1 MDKFFIFLFRLFRR
15 RNILF
20 PAVIIVILLLTAF
33 LASRTELEEDI
44 SKSVPGANNQTA
56 HILNN
61 SRYTNKIILNIF
73 KPDTLAAADP
83 GLLIAFAGE
92 LTDSLSAGGFSG
104 FISNSGFRID
114 ESKMGEM
121 VNFFCE
127 NLPVFLN
134 ESDLA
139 GISSKLSR
147 EAVDRTMERNYQTL
161 NSPAGFI
168 SKNSILTDPV
178 GLGSPVFTKLKQ
190 FQVEDGYEI
199 IDGYI
204 FTRGRSNLLLF
215 IDPVNP
221 PSETLQNAL
230 FLKKLTLLLEHLKS
244 KNNYKINA
252 EFYGAAAV
260 AVGNAEQIKR
270 DIALTVTIAL
280 LIILIFVG
288 WFSKSKVFPFIS
300 FLPSVFGGGAAL
312 ALIFIIKGK
321 MSTISLGIG
330 SVLLGIIVDY
340 ALYIYGLYKTR
351 GSMETVIR
359 DMTSSIF
366 ICSLT
371 SAIAFFSLLFLKSE
385 VLRDLGLFAG
395 LSILGAAFVTLAFL
409 PYLIAGKGTSASK
422 QRITFIDRI
431 ADYKFESDKLLIV
444 AIIIITVVFFFTY
457 RKAGFETDM
466 YSMNYLSPR
475 LQEAEKNLNRVSN
488 LSLKSI
494 FVFSTGKNLEEALKT
509 NTGISVMLG
518 KLRDQGLVSK
528 YTDVGSVLI
537 NDSIQR
543 ERIKRWNE
551 FWSGGK
557 KEEVIKLIRA
567 AGGKYGFKNDAFT
580 GFYSLI
586 SKDYK
591 PFNLDRFGALRN
603 LFLNDMITETGDQAM
618 VMSLVKVDSEHRHK
632 VFTAFSGIENCI
644 VIDRLE
650 MTSDFVKGIKDD
662 FDLLVS
668 LCMIFVTLTLI
679 IAFGRIEL
687 GFITSVPMMLS
698 WLWTLGFM
706 GLTGL
711 KFNIIN
717 IIVSTFVFGLGVD
730 YSILMTKGYLMDYK
744 YGHKDLASYK
754 TSIFLSSF
762 TTIVGVGVLLLAK
775 HPSLNSIALISVVG
789 LVSVVIISYTL
800 EPILFSWF
808 VSKKGKKRFLPVTFS
823 DIIST
828 VFILTIGLVMCI
840 VLNLMFF
847 FVVILPLSGRKKR
860 RIMHT
865 LLFLFIKAASYGLV
879 TIKYR
884 ILNEGEVNFGKPSLI
899 VANHQSHL
907 DLPLLL
913 MLDPRIIILTTD
925 WVWNNPLYALVIRY
939 LHFYPVTWGYEVLA
953 GKLRKEIEE
962 GYSILVFPEGT
973 RSPDSR
979 IQRFHKG
986 AFLLAE
992 KLDLDITPVLIHG
1005 AGDCMNK
1012 GENHIR
1018 SGNITVKI
1026 YPGVNSDDNSRG
1038 ADYHERTK
1046 SFLRFYRDEY
1056 QKVKSEIEVPSY
1068 FRKKLIMNYI
1078 YKGPVLEWYTR
1089 VKLRLENNYS
1099 YINDCVPA
1107 EADIVDIGCGYGLIS
1122 YMLCFTSEKRN
1133 ILGIDY
1139 DKEKV
1144 DIANTCISRNDRIN
1158 FIEADAVDFDYPG
1171 ADVFIMSDV
1180 LHYMP
1185 AENREILFDKCFE
1198 KLRPG
1203 GIIIIRD
1210 ADKDLQKR
1218 HLGTRYTEF
1227 FSTRFGYNKA
1237 TGGKLYFFSGRDIRE
1252 MAVRKGM
1259 QLEVI
1264 DKTRLTSNMLY
1275 ILRKPAS
1282 EKDTVRT

>member
-1 MDKFFIFLFRLFRR
+1 MDKFFLFLFRLFRR
-15 RNILF
+15 KKILF
-20 PAVIIVILLLTAF
+20 PVVLIFILLVTAF
-33 LASRTELEEDI
+33 LAFRTELEEDI
-44 SKSVPGANNQTA
+44 SKSVPGANSQTT

-73 KPDTLAAADP
+73 NADTLKAADP
-83 GLLIAFAGE
+83 GLLIAFADE
-92 LTDSLSAGGFSG
+92 LTDSLTAGGFTG
-104 FISNSGFRID
+104 FISNPGFRIN
-114 ESKMGEM
+114 ESMMGDIM
-121 VNFFCE
+121 NFFYE
-127 NLPVFLN
+127 NLPVFLD
-134 ESDLA
+134 ESDFA
-139 GISSKLSR
+139 GISSLLGK
-147 EAVDRTMERNYQTL
+147 EAVGVAMERNYQAL

-178 GLGSPVFTKLKQ
+178 GLASPVFAKLKQ

-204 FTRGRSNLLLF
+204 FTRGRTNLLLF

-221 PSETLQNAL
+221 PNETLQNSV
-230 FLKKLTLLLEHLKS
+230 FLKKLARLLEHLKT
-244 KNNYKINA
+244 KNDNQVNA

-260 AVGNAEQIKR
+260 AVGNAEQIKH

-280 LIILIFVG
+280 LIILLFVG
-288 WFSKSKVFPFIS
+288 WYSGSAVFPFLS

-340 ALYIYGLYKTR
+340 ALYIFGLYKTK

-359 DMTSSIF
+359 DMNSSIF
-366 ICSLT
+366 MCSLT

-395 LSILGAAFVTLAFL
+395 LSILGAAFVSLAFL
-409 PYLIAGKGTSASK
+409 PYLIAKKGNSTAK
-422 QRITFIDRI
+422 QKITFIDRI
-431 ADYKFESDKLLIV
+431 AEYKFESDRLLII
-444 AIIIITVVFFFTY
+444 ATIIITVVFFFTY

-475 LQEAEKNLNRVSN
+475 LQKAEKNLNRVSN

-494 FVFSTGKNLEEALKT
+494 FVFSTGKDLEEALKT
-509 NTGISVMLG
+509 NAGISGMLG
-518 KLRDQGLVSK
+518 KLKDQGLISR

-537 NDSIQR
+537 NDSIQK
-543 ERIKRWNE
+543 ERIQRWNE
-551 FWSGGK
+551 FWSDGK
-557 KEEVIKLIRA
+557 KEEVIKLVRA
-567 AGGKYGFKNDAFT
+567 AGEKYGFKKNAFE

-591 PFNLDRFGALRN
+591 PLGPDRFGTLRN

-618 VMSLVKVDSEHRHK
+618 VMSLVKVDSEQRHK
-632 VFTAFSGIENCI
+632 VFTAFSGIEKCI

-668 LCMIFVTLTLI
+668 LCMIFVTLALI

-687 GFITSVPMMLS
+687 GFISSAPMMLS

-730 YSILMTKGYLMDYK
+730 YSILMMRGFLMDYK
-744 YGHKDLASYK
+744 YGQKDLASYK
-754 TSIFLSSF
+754 TAIFLSSF
-762 TTIVGVGVLLLAK
+762 TTLVGVGVLLLAK

-800 EPILFSWF
+800 EPILFMWF

-828 VFILTIGLVMCI
+828 VFILTLGLLMCI
-840 VLNLMFF
+840 VLNLMFIL
-847 FVVILPLSGRKKR
+847 VVILPLSERRKR

-865 LLFLFIKAASYGLV
+865 LLFMCIKAASYGLIN
-879 TIKYR
+879 IKSV
-884 ILNEGEVNFGKPSLI
+884 ILNEGGANFRKPSLI
-899 VANHQSHL
+899 ISNHQSHL

-939 LHFYPVTWGYEVLA
+939 LHFYPVTWGYEVLVD
-953 GKLRKEIEE
+953 KLRKEVEE

-992 KLDLDITPVLIHG
+992 KLGLDITPVIIHG

-1026 YPGVNSDDNSRG
+1026 YPAVDADDRSLGN
-1038 ADYHERTK
+1038 DYHEKTK

-1056 QKVKSEIEVPSY
+1056 QKMKSEIEVPSY
-1068 FRKKLIMNYI
+1068 FRKKLIRNYI

-1089 VKLRLENNYS
+1089 VKLRLENNYG

-1107 EADIVDIGCGYGLIS
+1107 NADVIDIGCGYGLIS
-1122 YMLCFTSEKRN
+1122 YLLCFTSDRRN

-1139 DKEKV
+1139 DKDKI
-1144 DIANTCISRNDRIN
+1144 DIANNCISKNNRIS

-1171 ADVFIMSDV
+1171 ADVFLMNDV
-1180 LHYMP
+1180 LHYISR
-1185 AENREILFDKCFE
+1185 ENREKLFKRCVD

-1203 GIIIIRD
+1203 GMMIIRD

-1237 TGGKLYFFSGRDIRE
+1237 NGGKLYFFSGRDIKE
-1252 MAVRKGM
+1252 MAARNGM
-1259 QLEVI
+1259 QFEVI
-1264 DKTRLTSNMLY
+1264 DNTRLTSNLLY
-1275 ILRKPAS
+1275 ILRKQAS
-1282 EKDTVRT
+1282 ETDTVRT